1 MAARRSLSL
10 VLACLATVLLLAW
23 NLFHEQFLGS
33 WAATIVCFG
42 LAGFLALQAVRYAWR
57 APHREALAPP
67 S

>member
-23 NLFHEQFLGS
+23 NLFHDQFLGS
-33 WAATIVCFG
+33 WAATIACLG
-42 LAGFLALQAVRYAWR
+42 LAGCLAVQAVRYAWR
-57 APHREALAPP
+57 APHREAFSPR